1 MQFNSSIEK
10 IEDIYQTYKE
20 CLIKIYDATTVIT
33 EALIG
38 YAKKLKYEP
47 VVNLAKDI
55 VNYYNELKLDE
66 IEVIDDWKR
75 GQGNSKWMFAEEDVE
90 NIKSQ
95 MELQIKKQIQSW
107 DEIRFEDIDVTNWKY
122 SISDFESIKKEI
134 DGFIELLETKK
145 NQYESD
151 MKNYKL
157 KNELFVFIEPLIKC
171 SISTAINKFKERTRK
186 DYFILEQ
193 DNQEFI
199 KFFDN

>member
-20 CLIKIYDATTVIT
+20 CLSEIYDETTVIT
-33 EALIG
+33 EGLIG

-47 VVNLAKDI
+47 VVNLAKNI

-66 IEVIDDWKR
+66 IKVIDDWKR

-107 DEIRFEDIDVTNWKY
+107 DEIRFEEIDVTNWKY

-134 DGFIELLETKK
+134 DGFIELLETKQ

-171 SISTAINKFKERTRK
+171 SISTAINKFKERIRK
-186 DYFILEQ
+186 DYLILEQ

-199 KFFDN
+199 KFFNN

>member
-20 CLIKIYDATTVIT
+20 CLSEIYDATTVIT

-75 GQGNSKWMFAEEDVE
+75 GQAFSMNTDISRSLTG
-90 NIKSQ
+90 Q
-95 MELQIKKQIQSW
+95 
-107 DEIRFEDIDVTNWKY
+107 EIRSWRV
-122 SISDFESIKKEI
+122 
-134 DGFIELLETKK
+134 
-145 NQYESD
+145 
-151 MKNYKL
+151 
-157 KNELFVFIEPLIKC
+157 C
-171 SISTAINKFKERTRK
+171 SNGS
-186 DYFILEQ
+186 LSV
-193 DNQEFI
+193 
-199 KFFDN
+199 

>member
-1 MQFNSSIEK
+1 MQFNSNIEK

-20 CLIKIYDATTVIT
+20 CLSEIYDATTVIT
-33 EALIG
+33 ETLIG

-47 VVNLAKDI
+47 VVNLAKNI
-55 VNYYNELKLDE
+55 VIYYNELKLDE

-134 DGFIELLETKK
+134 DGFIGLLETKK

-157 KNELFVFIEPLIKC
+157 RNELFIFIEPLIKC
-171 SISTAINKFKERTRK
+171 SISTAIDKFKERTRK
-186 DYFILEQ
+186 DYLVLEQ

-199 KFFDN
+199 KFLNN